1 MKSTTAQSKLNIFTI
16 FMLLAGIFF
25 VTYALL
31 VENPFRSDPLDFK
44 TYFNS
49 LFGLTTDPSE
59 IPASRVAVTIFI
71 LVLGRVAVWLLGRLL
86 KA

>member
-1 MKSTTAQSKLNIFTI
+1 MTVDTRKSKLNIFTI

-25 VTYALL
+25 ITYALL
-31 VENPFRSDPLDFK
+31 VENPFSANQLDFK

-49 LFGLTTDPSE
+49 LFGLTTDPAQ
-59 IPASRVAVTIFI
+59 IPASRIAVSIVI
-71 LVLGRVAVWLLGRLL
+71 VVLGRSAIWLLGRLL